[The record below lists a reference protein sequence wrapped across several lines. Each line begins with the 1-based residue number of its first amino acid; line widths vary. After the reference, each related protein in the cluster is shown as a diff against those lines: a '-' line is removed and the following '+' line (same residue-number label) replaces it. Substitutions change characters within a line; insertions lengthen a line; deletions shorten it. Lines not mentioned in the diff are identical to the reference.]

1 MKKAQRIALCKVG
14 DVEVNAIKQVDAA
27 GRSVCV
33 LNGGGRFFACQATC
47 PHEDYPLC
55 DGVFDGETLTCLE
68 HLWQWSL
75 PEGGEPRGLAE
86 SRLELYPIEVQDGT
100 VYLITE

>member
-1 MKKAQRIALCKVG
+1 MEKAQRVVLCKIG
-14 DVEVNAIKQVDAA
+14 DIAVNGIKQVDAA
-27 GRSVCV
+27 GKKLCV
-33 LNGGGRFFACQATC
+33 LNGGDRVFACQATC

-75 PEGGEPRGLAE
+75 PEDGEPRGLAE
-86 SRLELYPIEVQDGT
+86 SRLEMYPVEVENGT
-100 VYLITE
+100 VYLKTE

>member
-1 MKKAQRIALCKVG
+1 MTRAKRIPLCKTASVPVNG
-14 DVEVNAIKQVDAA
+14 ILQVEADGKK
-27 GRSVCV
+27 VCV

-47 PHEDYPLC
+47 PHENFPLC

-75 PEGGEPRGLAE
+75 VEGGEPRGLAE
-86 SRLELYPIEVQDGT
+86 TRLEMFAVEADADT
-100 VYLITE
+100 VYLTD